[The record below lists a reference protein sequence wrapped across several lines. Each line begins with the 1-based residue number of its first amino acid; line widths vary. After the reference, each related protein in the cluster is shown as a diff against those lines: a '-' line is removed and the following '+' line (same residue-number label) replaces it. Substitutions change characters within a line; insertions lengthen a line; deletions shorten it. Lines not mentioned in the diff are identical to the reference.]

1 MSAWGSTVKV
11 RALAVSLCL
20 IAFLATPALADDAAE
35 IRTRLQSWAAD
46 FNEGRTEAACGLFSK
61 DLVSDTQGQG
71 EANYETRCKLISK
84 VMHDPARKFRYAAD
98 IKEVIVAGDLA
109 VVRLQWT
116 LTISPG
122 DETSTESGLDVFRK
136 EADGVWRIVR
146 FMAFENP

>member
-1 MSAWGSTVKV
+1 MKC
-11 RALAVSLCL
+11 RARAGSLCL
-20 IAFLATPALADDAAE
+20 LAFFVAPALANDAAE
-35 IRTRLQSWAAD
+35 IRMRLQNWAED
-46 FNEGRTEAACGLFSK
+46 FNAGRADAACGLFSK

-71 EANYETRCKLISK
+71 EAGYETRCKLISK

-98 IKEVIVAGDLA
+98 IKEVIVEGDLA

-136 EADGVWRIVR
+136 ESDGVWRIVR
-146 FMAFENP
+146 FMAFENE